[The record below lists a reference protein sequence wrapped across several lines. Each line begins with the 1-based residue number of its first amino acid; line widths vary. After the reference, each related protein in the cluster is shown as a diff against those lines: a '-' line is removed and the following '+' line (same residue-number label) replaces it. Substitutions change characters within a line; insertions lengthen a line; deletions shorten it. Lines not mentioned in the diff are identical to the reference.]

1 MRLRPAAPPIVEAPE
16 PAPAPVRVEAP
27 RPVPYRPQLPP
38 AEPQRFELP
47 PPGQMRQSISLKSH
61 LTGLQQV
68 VWLQRSNG
76 RDDVLIEVTPG
87 TRYDPGLVTTL
98 ALEPIVLQIAGGLHA
113 RDFERVATWATANRD
128 LIDLF
133 WDSQID
139 NFEDIM
145 SRVKKVPAPGWR

>member
-1 MRLRPAAPPIVEAPE
+1 M
-16 PAPAPVRVEAP
+16 RVEAP
-27 RPVPYRPQLPP
+27 RLVPPRPEPP
-38 AEPQRFELP
+38 RFELP
-47 PPGQMRQSISLKSH
+47 PPGQPLRQSISLKSH

-68 VWLQRSNG
+68 VWLQRANG
-76 RDDVLIEVTPG
+76 RDDVVIEVTPG
-87 TRYDPGLVTTL
+87 SRYDPGLATVL

-133 WDSQID
+133 WDSLID